1 MSRRKQSRPIRVQD
15 DEEGPTTED
24 STKLTKV
31 PDDSKETIIE
41 NGDSAG
47 SCSEDDTVLSD
58 SNPRLTCERCRETFA
73 DDQDLLDHR
82 DTCSISPTTIPVK
95 AEPPA
100 SPEVAG
106 HSSSPDCSPVEIAKT
121 EPLGAE
127 EESPEVPEPID
138 SGGVEKALRH
148 SQDAA
153 NNNSSEGDEEAEEE
167 APEEEEEENME
178 RQEIAEGSDIPCPVP
193 GGPFP
198 PSHVTLEA
206 LQNTKVAVAQFAA
219 TALAN
224 NGDNEA
230 ALKELAVLHST
241 LFTLQHQHV
250 FQLQL
255 IQQLQSQLSM
265 NVPKSAGSIGKEA
278 RGMDENEEEQME
290 VKDDLEG
297 SEDPIDADDMS
308 DKHDDEDLSKLEP
321 EVIISRDPSPEP
333 LVKKS
338 PSFVDKRDEQP
349 LPATQPLIPS
359 LASHQPPRIPSPMK
373 APMCHISSSLASSI
387 ITNHDPPPSL
397 DEPNSLEMLQKRA
410 QEVLDSAS
418 QGLLAGNLA
427 DELAFRKDKMS
438 PYDSKGNR
446 NEPFFKHRCRYCGK
460 VFGSDSALQIHIRSH
475 TGERPFKCN
484 VCGSRFTTK
493 GNLKVHFQRHT
504 SKFPHVQM
512 NPNPIPE
519 HLDKYHPPLLAQLS
533 PGHAPPQHTSL
544 PHPQLPVSV
553 PVPFPPG
560 AGFPG
565 LPLYRP
571 PLDLL
576 KPVGGHPHPL
586 FGLAPPQHPEQD
598 MPADLSKPSQASK
611 SPSPTRAVVPK
622 VKQEPREE
630 TMTPPQEAHHT
641 RDRSPRDR
649 GRESVSPP
657 RGRFDQETD
666 RFSPPANFDDC
677 SMESKYSEQRDGRDQ
692 DQPENLSAKA
702 APRSPPSSASSQASG
717 SIFHGSTG
725 GPDPTKDPVLY
736 SSLLPRPGSNDNSWE
751 SLIEVTKTSETSK
764 LQQLVDNIEH
774 KLTDPNQ
781 CVVCHRVLSCK
792 SALQMHY
799 RTHTGERP
807 FRCRICGRAFTTK
820 GNLKTH
826 MGVHRMKPPMRTL
839 HQCPVCH
846 KKYSNALVL
855 QQHIRMHTGEP
866 TDLTLE
872 QIQAAEVRDFPSLS
886 PGPFGMGPF
895 GFPLGA
901 GVPGHVGGSGSSQ
914 GDNDD
919 FMEDDEDF
927 DEENS
932 NSGDQG
938 STSGN
943 SLPTS
948 LAALENQVR
957 TITTMASQLSASG
970 LTARSTEDLPR
981 AHSISSHAASNGERS
996 PPPQSPGAAQP
1007 SPAPSESST
1016 GGALDLTP
1024 RSSVAPHCSPP
1035 ILHGGPPLGM
1045 FPNFPLLPHG
1055 PIASS
1060 TPMMNSALNSLAQS
1074 VLPASPFNPLGI
1086 SDDLFG
1092 YSRFGV
1098 RGNTTCNICFKT
1110 FACNSALEI
1119 HYRSHT
1125 KERPFKCTI
1134 CDRGFSTKGNMKQHM
1149 LTHKIRDMPQHM
1161 FGNSTAPSSEASQ
1174 MRQENRSE
1182 SSSNSMDGRGSNHEQ
1197 DNDRERSMP
1206 SHLLRRS
1213 SHDGSPNGESI
1224 KHEPGM
1230 KRSPSELDHPSLPK
1244 RPLTSSSGCQP
1255 TSASNPP
1262 PSSKTPT
1269 PVALQR
1275 PPSPPLPPISLV
1287 AAPSKSPTLGHKP
1300 ELGLL
1305 PLQREME
1312 RSERLERAERR
1323 ATEERSTI
1331 SQPPS
1336 SAASDGTNSKHLCGV
1351 CRKNFSSSSALQIHM
1366 RTHTGDKPFRCSVC
1380 QKAFTTKGNLK
1391 VHMGTHMWSNGA
1403 SRRGRRMSLELPLN
1417 RPLPLNPQDSEFL
1430 QRRPDLFYPYLPA
1443 PFLNG
1448 MQQKQG
1454 GGPGGLGS
1462 PPGLTSKY
1470 AGLLGFSGFMPGG
1483 HPLAGVV
1490 PGGGQHHSPSPSPLS
1505 DKPPSSV
1512 SPTPS
1517 VGGGDADG
1525 GGSPRRDQ
1533 GTPQRIWDLHYERK
1547 SANANGTVGGDATA
1561 AIEGM
1566 ALLAPPTRGESLAA

>member
-15 DEEGPTTED
+15 GEEEPPIEGT
-24 STKLTKV
+24 TKLTNVSADPKDGV
-31 PDDSKETIIE
+31 TE

-47 SCSEDDTVLSD
+47 SCSEDDAVLSD
-58 SNPRLTCERCRETFA
+58 SNPRLTCERCQETFA

-82 DTCSISPTTIPVK
+82 DACSISPTSIPVK
-95 AEPPA
+95 VETPA

-106 HSSSPDCSPVEIAKT
+106 RSSSPAGSPVGIPKT

-127 EESPEVPEPID
+127 EESPEASDPVD

-153 NNNSSEGDEEAEEE
+153 NNNNSEGDGEAEED
-167 APEEEEEENME
+167 APEEEDEENME
-178 RQEIAEGSDIPCPVP
+178 RQEIPIAPEMSCPEP

-224 NGDNEA
+224 NADNEA

-265 NVPKSAGSIGKEA
+265 NVTKPTRSISKDSCG
-278 RGMDENEEEQME
+278 RDEDPME
-290 VKDDLEG
+290 IKDDMEG
-297 SEDPIDADDMS
+297 CEDPLDRDDMS

-338 PSFVDKRDEQP
+338 PSFIDKRDEQP

-359 LASHQPPRIPSPMK
+359 LSSHQPPRIPSPMK

-533 PGHAPPQHTSL
+533 PGHAPPQHAPL

-586 FGLAPPQHPEQD
+586 FGLAQPQQQPEQD
-598 MPADLSKPSQASK
+598 MPADLSKPSSVQTK
-611 SPSPTRAVVPK
+611 SPSPIRPMVHK
-622 VKQEPREE
+622 VKQEPRED
-630 TMTPPQEAHHT
+630 TMTPPQDVHHL
-641 RDRSPRDR
+641 RDRSPLDR
-649 GRESVSPP
+649 VRESVSPP
-657 RGRFDQETD
+657 SRSRFDQETD

-677 SMESKYSEQRDGRDQ
+677 SMDSKYSEPRDGHDQ

-901 GVPGHVGGSGSSQ
+901 GVPTGHVGGSGSSQ

-932 NSGDQG
+932 NSEDLG
-938 STSGN
+938 STTG

-948 LAALENQVR
+948 LAALESQVR

-970 LTARSTEDLPR
+970 LAARSTEDLSR
-981 AHSISSHAASNGERS
+981 VHSISSHAASNGERS
-996 PPPQSPGAAQP
+996 PPLQSPGVAQP

-1024 RSSVAPHCSPP
+1024 RSSGAPHCSPP
-1035 ILHGGPPLGM
+1035 MLHGAPPLGM

-1161 FGNSTAPSSEASQ
+1161 FGTSAASSEASQ
-1174 MRQENRSE
+1174 RENRSE
-1182 SSSNSMDGRGSNHEQ
+1182 SSSNSMDGRGSSHEH
-1197 DNDRERSMP
+1197 DGDRERSLP
-1206 SHLLRRS
+1206 AHVLRRS
-1213 SHDGSPNGESI
+1213 SRDSSPNGDAI
-1224 KHEPGM
+1224 KPETGM
-1230 KRSPSELDHPSLPK
+1230 KRLPSEPDHPSLPK
-1244 RPLTSSSGCQP
+1244 RPLTSSSGSQQ
-1255 TSASNPP
+1255 TAGANRP
-1262 PSSKTPT
+1262 PSSHTPT
-1269 PVALQR
+1269 PIPLQR
-1275 PPSPPLPPISLV
+1275 PASPPLPPIALV
-1287 AAPSKSPTLGHKP
+1287 SAPGSKSPTAGQKP

-1312 RSERLERAERR
+1312 RSERRA
-1323 ATEERSTI
+1323 EERSSS
-1331 SQPPS
+1331 SQSQSGSVS
-1336 SAASDGTNSKHLCGV
+1336 SDNGANSKHLCGV

-1448 MQQKQG
+1448 MQQKQPT

-1470 AGLLGFSGFMPGG
+1470 AGLLGFSGFIPGG
-1483 HPLAGVV
+1483 HHLAAI
-1490 PGGGQHHSPSPSPLS
+1490 GGQHHSPSPSPLS

-1517 VGGGDADG
+1517 GGGGEGDG
-1525 GGSPRRDQ
+1525 ASPPRGHDQ
-1533 GTPQRIWDLHYERK
+1533 GAQQRIWGLHYERK
-1547 SANANGTVGGDATA
+1547 SASANGSVSDDGAATM
-1561 AIEGM
+1561 EGM
-1566 ALLAPPTRGESLAA
+1566 ALLAPPTRGEGLAA

>member
-1 MSRRKQSRPIRVQD
+1 MIQFGIVKYGILKKFKDKPNRPNR
-15 DEEGPTTED
+15 
-24 STKLTKV
+24 
-31 PDDSKETIIE
+31 
-41 NGDSAG
+41 GDSAG
-47 SCSEDDTVLSD
+47 SCSEDDALLSD
-58 SNPRLTCERCRETFA
+58 SNPRLTCERCQESFT
-73 DDQDLLDHR
+73 DEQDLLDHR
-82 DTCSISPTTIPVK
+82 DACSISPISIPVTL
-95 AEPPA
+95 EPPA
-100 SPEVAG
+100 LPEVAG
-106 HSSSPDCSPVEIAKT
+106 RSTSPTGGSPVPTTLSKA
-121 EPLGAE
+121 EPLDIAE
-127 EESPEVPEPID
+127 RSPEQPESID

-153 NNNSSEGDEEAEEE
+153 NNNSSEGDEE
-167 APEEEEEENME
+167 PEEEEALDEDEEEAAE
-178 RQEIAEGSDIPCPVP
+178 RPEGAVPPEVGAPVP

-224 NGDNEA
+224 SGNSEA

-265 NVPKSAGSIGKEA
+265 NVPKPGEEAEIKEPCVDGADEEPLELLKEDLDGS
-278 RGMDENEEEQME
+278 DERIDG
-290 VKDDLEG
+290 DDL
-297 SEDPIDADDMS
+297 S

-333 LVKKS
+333 LLLKKS
-338 PSFVDKRDEQP
+338 SSFVDKRDEQP

-359 LASHQPPRIPSPMK
+359 LVTHQPPRIPSPMK

-512 NPNPIPE
+512 NPNPVPE
-519 HLDKYHPPLLAQLS
+519 HLDKYHPPLLSQLS
-533 PGHAPPQHTSL
+533 PGHPPQQ
-544 PHPQLPVSV
+544 HPPMSHASMPVSV

-571 PLDLL
+571 PLELL
-576 KPVGGHPHPL
+576 KSGGHPHPL
-586 FGLAPPQHPEQD
+586 FGLPPPPHPEQD
-598 MPADLSKPSQASK
+598 MPADLSKPQVK
-611 SPSPTRAVVPK
+611 SPSPPRIPQPPK

-630 TMTPPQEAHHT
+630 ALTPPVESHHI

-649 GRESVSPP
+649 SRGSVSPIQS
-657 RGRFDQETD
+657 RVRFDHERETE
-666 RFSPPANFDDC
+666 RFTPPVNFDDC
-677 SMESKYSEQRDGRDQ
+677 SMDSKYSEQRDGRDQ
-692 DQPENLSAKA
+692 EQPENLSAKA

-717 SIFHGSTG
+717 SIFHGSSG
-725 GPDPTKDPVLY
+725 LPDPTKDPVLY
-736 SSLLPRPGSNDNSWE
+736 TSLLPRPGSNDNSWE

-866 TDLTLE
+866 TDLTAE

-895 GFPLGA
+895 GFPLG
-901 GVPGHVGGSGSSQ
+901 VPTGHMGGSGGSSQ

-927 DEENS
+927 DDENS
-932 NSGDQG
+932 NSCDQG
-938 STSGN
+938 STGN

-948 LAALENQVR
+948 LAALESQVR

-970 LTARSTEDLPR
+970 MAARSTEDLPR
-981 AHSISSHAASNGERS
+981 AQSISSHAASNGERS
-996 PPPQSPGAAQP
+996 PPPQSPGPVTQS
-1007 SPAPSESST
+1007 SPAPSEGSNV
-1016 GGALDLTP
+1016 GALDLTP
-1024 RSSVAPHCSPP
+1024 RSGGAPHCSPP
-1035 ILHGGPPLGM
+1035 MLHTGPPLGM

-1134 CDRGFSTKGNMKQHM
+1134 CDRGFSTKNEELLHTSFHTSKRGNMKQHM

-1161 FGNSTAPSSEASQ
+1161 FGNSASSEASS
-1174 MRQENRSE
+1174 RQDSRCSEN
-1182 SSSNSMDGRGSNHEQ
+1182 SNSMDGRVSNPEH
-1197 DNDRERSMP
+1197 DGGDRERSLP
-1206 SHLLRRS
+1206 AHIVRRS
-1213 SHDGSPNGESI
+1213 SHDESPNGEII
-1224 KHEPGM
+1224 KQEPGM
-1230 KRSPSELDHPSLPK
+1230 KRSPADIDHHPSLPK
-1244 RPLTSSSGCQP
+1244 RPLTSSSGSQP
-1255 TSASNPP
+1255 SVMGSVP

-1269 PVALQR
+1269 PVTLQR

-1287 AAPSKSPTLGHKP
+1287 TAPNKSPPSVMGHKP
-1300 ELGLL
+1300 ELGLI
-1305 PLQREME
+1305 PLQRELEQHAE
-1312 RSERLERAERR
+1312 RERAAERR
-1323 ATEERSTI
+1323 AEERSH
-1331 SQPPS
+1331 QPPS
-1336 SAASDGTNSKHLCGV
+1336 AGMDNTNSKHLCGV

-1454 GGPGGLGS
+1454 GSPGGLTS
-1462 PPGLTSKY
+1462 APGFPSKY
-1470 AGLLGFSGFMPGG
+1470 AGLLGFSGFIPGG
-1483 HPLAGVV
+1483 LSLAP
-1490 PGGGQHHSPSPSPLS
+1490 PGGPSPSPSPHS

-1517 VGGGDADG
+1517 TGAGDEDAPP
-1525 GGSPRRDQ
+1525 PRVRD
-1533 GTPQRIWDLHYERK
+1533 QRIWDLHYERK
-1547 SANANGTVGGDATA
+1547 SATANGAVGGDAA
-1561 AIEGM
+1561 MDGL
-1566 ALLAPPTRGESLAA
+1566 ALLPPPTRGEGLAA